1 MSKKLSPHDIHNAT
15 AGPIVAAIVKP
26 TLKAGGGM
34 PEVLVLLESVI
45 AGTLV
50 TICKL
55 GGDEIVLDA
64 VMDEVRD
71 RTREMLAQMRLG
83 NVEPGGSA

>member
-26 TLKAGGGM
+26 TLKAGGSM
-34 PEVLVLLESVI
+34 TEVLVLLESVI
-45 AGTLV
+45 AGTIV
-50 TICKL
+50 TVARM

-64 VMDEVRD
+64 VIDEVRD
-71 RTREMLAQMRLG
+71 RSREMLAKMRLG